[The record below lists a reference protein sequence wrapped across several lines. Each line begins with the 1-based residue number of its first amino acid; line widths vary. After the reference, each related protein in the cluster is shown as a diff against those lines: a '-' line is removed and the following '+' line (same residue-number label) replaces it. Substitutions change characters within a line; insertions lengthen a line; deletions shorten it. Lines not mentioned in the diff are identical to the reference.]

1 MKSQEEES
9 KERYEDETNKVTEED
24 TTATKRDVT
33 VVNHVEALDL
43 Q

>member
-9 KERYEDETNKVTEED
+9 KERHEDETNKVTEED
-24 TTATKRDVT
+24 TTATKRDVS